1 MNTLT
6 FVFLALFYF
15 QVSAKDFNFNYT
27 DWETL
32 SNNDDVLMQYKPN
45 LEKVLNVL
53 IKSPKL
59 YQIHNFTSAST
70 SGAPIFYYNVSL
82 TLNQSTIE
90 KKHRYAEFEIYNLK
104 SSCESCLML
113 FNINPWVKVFNVTK
127 LKCD

>member
-6 FVFLALFYF
+6 FVFVALFWF
-15 QVSAKDFNFNYT
+15 QVSAKRYNSSYP

-32 SNNDDVLMQYKPN
+32 SNDDDVIMQYKPI
-45 LEKVLNVL
+45 LEEVLNVQ

-59 YQIHNFTSAST
+59 YQIHNFTSVSIR
-70 SGAPIFYYNVSL
+70 GAPIFYYNVSL
-82 TLNQSTIE
+82 TLTSTAEE
-90 KKHRYAEFEIYNLK
+90 KRRYADFEKYNLK

-113 FNINPWVKVFNVTK
+113 FNVNPWVQLFNITK